1 MTFPFGKYY
10 FLWLI
15 LNFRS
20 VSFCLIVLPHSL
32 SSCHGIFSLCLYRM
46 NLFPVSTSA
55 WPKPRKPW
63 IYWVAKGQENKG
75 NSPSSLKSP
84 CIWLHVDMNTGG
96 ITLDVQICG
105 SFVVNLIDS
114 FPKKSQS
121 MYYYR
126 WWFQRWFIF
135 IPIWGKWSNL
145 TNIFQLG
152 WFNHQLYRFILG
164 WCPISKVRLLKKN
177 TTSLSNE
184 FQDVLQL
191 LHNTKADS
199 GMNGWNGWNG
209 WNSGSPCV
217 GVATKHGL

>member
-1 MTFPFGKYY
+1 MY
-10 FLWLI
+10 
-15 LNFRS
+15 
-20 VSFCLIVLPHSL
+20 HSAWL
-32 SSCHGIFSLCLYRM
+32 SSPTPCHHAMAYSHYAFIVWICFQSPLRHGPSLGSPEFIEL
-46 NLFPVSTSA
+46 
-55 WPKPRKPW
+55 K
-63 IYWVAKGQENKG
+63 KGQENKG

-114 FPKKSQS
+114 FPEKTQS

-126 WWFQRWFIF
+126 CWFQRWFIF

-164 WCPISKVRLLKKN
+164 WCPISKVRLKKN
-177 TTSLSNE
+177 TTSLFNE

-191 LHNTKADS
+191 LHNTKAGS
-199 GMNGWNGWNG
+199 GMNGWSGWNC
-209 WNSGSPCV
+209 GSPCV
-217 GVATKHGL
+217 GDSNKTWA

>member
-10 FLWLI
+10 FLWVI

-63 IYWVAKGQENKG
+63 IYWVEKGQENKG

-114 FPKKSQS
+114 FPEKTQS

-126 WWFQRWFIF
+126 CWFQRWFIF

-164 WCPISKVRLLKKN
+164 WCPISKVRLKKKHHLFIQRVPGCLAA
-177 TTSLSNE
+177 TA
-184 FQDVLQL
+184 QHQ
-191 LHNTKADS
+191 
-199 GMNGWNGWNG
+199 GWFRDEWME
-209 WNSGSPCV
+209 WMELWFPMCWR
-217 GVATKHGL
+217 